1 MINLC
6 YGLFSEYYSFFWRK
20 KTSMFLLG
28 SISAAHLGLV
38 YIFLWK
44 RHILPGVCGRSM
56 HGLLSETAAGKQA
69 YIFIDIDTKSNW
81 LSVTLINTCYMSLF
95 RFTSSSG
102 VATNSSLLSSRS
114 AVASMASSSSKSF
127 GSLPR
132 TPPWLAWK
140 KYIYI
145 LQLHLIMIHY
155 LYNNLSD
162 MKLLFTF

>member
-1 MINLC
+1 MLWTVQWV
-6 YGLFSEYYSFFWRK
+6 LS
-20 KTSMFLLG
+20 FLLKEKSFHVFIRLNFCCSLG
-28 SISAAHLGLV
+28 PGLHFPLEEAHPARS
-38 YIFLWK
+38 LWEE
-44 RHILPGVCGRSM
+44 

>member
-1 MINLC
+1 MLWTVQWV
-6 YGLFSEYYSFFWRK
+6 LS
-20 KTSMFLLG
+20 FLLKEKSFHVFIRLNFCCSLIG
-28 SISAAHLGLV
+28 PGLHFPLEEAHPARS
-38 YIFLWK
+38 LWEE
-44 RHILPGVCGRSM
+44 

-140 KYIYI
+140 IYIYIYI